1 MIAEE
6 IKSPP
11 RALRVLVVEDNA
23 LIGMLYTELL
33 EEMGHSLC
41 AIVATETDAVATA
54 ARCKPDLM
62 IVDATLGE
70 GSGMSAVERILRA
83 GFVPHVFVSGNATS
97 VRQDRSDAIVMQ
109 KPFRGPDLECAIQ
122 RALTAAFKA

>member
-6 IKSPP
+6 IKAPL

-41 AIVATETDAVATA
+41 AIVATETDAVAAA

-83 GFVPHVFVSGNATS
+83 GFVPHVFVSGNTTS
-97 VRQDRSDAIVMQ
+97 VRSVRPGAIVIQ
-109 KPFRGPDLECAIQ
+109 KPFQGPDLERAIQ
-122 RALTAAFKA
+122 RALATASKA